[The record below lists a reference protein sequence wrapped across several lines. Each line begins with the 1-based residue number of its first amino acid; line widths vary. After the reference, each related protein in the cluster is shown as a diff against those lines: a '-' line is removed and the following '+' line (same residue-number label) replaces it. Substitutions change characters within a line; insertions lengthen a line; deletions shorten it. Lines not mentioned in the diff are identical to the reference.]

1 MPKNNKRN
9 NSNSNKSS
17 SRNNSKL
24 LKSNSLIEILMMV
37 LIIIVIILIIENKN
51 NKNTKDQFKNSN
63 NNKNNNKNSNSNS
76 NPKNNEET
84 NNNKIN
90 NKNNNEQVVR
100 IVVEN
105 NTNNNSNSKDS
116 SLSFF
121 QYQKSKAF
129 ERVINPLLPPERSYE
144 NTYGIP
150 INIPSRGDV
159 GSFQQVGA
167 LYKESIESENQKSGN
182 NNDSVV
188 LALYG
193 KKTYPSSRNWS
204 YYTSSVDSH
213 HQVKMPITHKGKK
226 CDSQYGCEEIMN
238 DDLITIPGYNGI
250 FRAVIYDFDVPKYLP
265 CV

>member
-63 NNKNNNKNSNSNS
+63 
-76 NPKNNEET
+76 
-84 NNNKIN
+84 
-90 NKNNNEQVVR
+90 
-100 IVVEN
+100 
-105 NTNNNSNSKDS
+105 SKDN

-204 YYTSSVDSH
+204 YYTSSADSH

>member
-9 NSNSNKSS
+9 NSNSNKSN

-24 LKSNSLIEILMMV
+24 LKSNSLIEILMMI

-63 NNKNNNKNSNSNS
+63 NIKNNNKNSNSNS

-84 NNNKIN
+84 SN

-105 NTNNNSNSKDS
+105 NTKNNSNNKDN

-167 LYKESIESENQKSGN
+167 LYKESVESENQKSGN
-182 NNDSVV
+182 NSDSVV

-204 YYTSSVDSH
+204 YYTSSADSH